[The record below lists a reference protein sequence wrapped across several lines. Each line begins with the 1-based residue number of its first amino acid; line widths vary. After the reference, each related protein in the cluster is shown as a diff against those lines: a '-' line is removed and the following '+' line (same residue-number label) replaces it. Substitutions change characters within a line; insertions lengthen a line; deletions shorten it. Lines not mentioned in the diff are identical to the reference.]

1 MASWPD
7 FWRGLARDRR
17 GNTLMLVAGMMLP
30 LVAFVGSGID
40 VSRAY
45 MAKTRLQAAC
55 DAGVL
60 AARKVSGTGLTDDG
74 RKVGDE
80 YFNANFGQSSFGSRD
95 VDFQLSQNG
104 SEIIGAASAKL
115 DTAVMRVFGQHVM
128 ALGANCRA
136 MQEITNTDVMFV
148 LDTTG
153 SMKDVNP
160 GDSVSRFDAM
170 KEAVTRFHGE
180 LEAVK
185 PSGATIRYGFMP
197 YTSTVNVGYSLDRD
211 WMVDKATYQSR
222 RIESNNSKDG
232 LTQYARNDVRNGGS
246 RSERLESTYPAVYND
261 GGESGLSY
269 YSCPTKPAGNATVKK
284 TLISTRTEPV
294 MNPRPGTRTIE
305 TFNEVI
311 NGTTYRAVL
320 NGTTCEVRAS
330 DNENYDHTFEWVTEP
345 VGLTE
350 ITWEYAPI
358 TYDVSKLRGLTEG
371 GSVKAKINN
380 DGSNREIP
388 WYGCIEERQTVA
400 ADSYDPLPAEA
411 LDLQIDLVPSPG
423 DPATQWKP
431 SLPGLVFMR
440 PNVDP
445 VTTAAKY
452 ANLVDHWSGQRF
464 CPAPAQ
470 KLKPM
475 DGVQLEDYLDT
486 LVATGATHHD
496 IGLLWGA
503 RFLSPTGL
511 FRAENRGDQ
520 VRHLIFMTDGYIS
533 VGVKEYDAYGHPF
546 LDRRRQTNAAA
557 TPTSAMLNQ
566 EVENRFLAL
575 CKATRARGMTIWIV
589 AFGTELTPALAQCSG
604 GDKAFQAA
612 NSVELQAAFRKIAGK
627 ISKLRLTK

>member
-1 MASWPD
+1 M
-7 FWRGLARDRR
+7 
-17 GNTLMLVAGMMLP
+17 VAGMMLP

-40 VSRAY
+40 VSRGY

-74 RKVGDE
+74 KAVGNE
-80 YFNANFGQSSFGSRD
+80 YFNANFGPSSFGSRD
-95 VDFQLSQNG
+95 VAFNLTQNG
-104 SEIIGAASAKL
+104 SEIIGTASANL
-115 DTAVMRVFGQHVM
+115 DTAVMRVFGTPVM
-128 ALGANCRA
+128 TLGANCSA

-170 KEAVTRFHGE
+170 KDAVTDFHTQ
-180 LEAVK
+180 LESVK
-185 PSGATIRYGFMP
+185 PNGAVIRYGFMP
-197 YTSTVNVGYSLDRD
+197 YTSTVNVGYSLDQD

-222 RIESNNSKDG
+222 RIESKKVKDG
-232 LTQYARNDVRNGGS
+232 LTRYVRNDVKNGGN

-269 YSCPTKPAGNATVKK
+269 YSCPIQPAGDASYTK
-284 TLISTRTEPV
+284 TLVSSREEALPAPRT
-294 MNPRPGTRTIE
+294 GTRTVE
-305 TFNEVI
+305 QYNEII

-320 NGTTCEVRAS
+320 NGTTCEIRATS
-330 DNENYDHTFEWVTEP
+330 NDSYDHSFELVTEP
-345 VGLTE
+345 VGQTE
-350 ITWEYAPI
+350 ISWEYAPI
-358 TYDVSKLRGLTEG
+358 TYDVKKLRGLTEG

-380 DGSNREIP
+380 DGSDREIP
-388 WYGCIEERQTVA
+388 WFGCIEERQTIGA
-400 ADSYDPLPAEA
+400 EIYDPLPAEA
-411 LDLQIDLVPSPG
+411 LDLQIDLVPDPS

-440 PNVDP
+440 PDVDP
-445 VTTAAKY
+445 IITTARY

-470 KLKPM
+470 KLQPM
-475 DGVQLEDYLDT
+475 DGVQLEDYLNT

-503 RFLSPTGL
+503 RFLSPTGI

-533 VGVKEYDAYGHPF
+533 VGVKEYDAYGHPY
-546 LDRRRQTNAAA
+546 LDRRRQSNRGT

-589 AFGTELTPALAQCSG
+589 AFGTDLTPALAQCSG
-604 GDKAFQAA
+604 SDKAFQAA
-612 NSVELQAAFRKIAGK
+612 NSAELQAAFRQIAGK